1 MSFEV
6 PARVRIDDA
15 ASLVERG
22 RAAVLAGE
30 STIDLFR
37 TVDFDSSLVACL
49 IDWKRHALSRRG
61 DLALINVPAGLRSI
75 AALYGVESTLFA

>member
-15 ASLVERG
+15 AALVARG

-30 STIDLFR
+30 ATIDLAR
-37 TVDFDSSLVACL
+37 AVDFDSSLIACL
-49 IDWKRHALSRRG
+49 IDWKRQALSRRS
-61 DLALINVPAGLRSI
+61 DLALINVPPGLRSI
-75 AALYGVESTLFA
+75 ASLYGVEATLFA